1 MLSGKG
7 KKESSS
13 SEEEKIY
20 VGEGIA
26 NKVPKGVPHV
36 VRGTHGTARASEAVL
51 SLQSVWDLYDRDRD
65 GWLTEDQLLAA
76 LESVGV
82 QVTEEDL
89 VELRREM
96 EEELELW
103 SSTED
108 SAHSDSEVCKVLVLS
123 FLDFWALSPK
133 ISTP

>member
-1 MLSGKG
+1 MRLLSGKG

-51 SLQSVWDLYDRDRD
+51 SLQCVWDLYDRDRD

-76 LESVGV
+76 LGSVGV
-82 QVTEEDL
+82 QLTEEDL

-108 SAHSDSEVCKVLVLS
+108 SAHSDSEVCKVLVVS
-123 FLDFWALSPK
+123 FLDFGP
-133 ISTP
+133 